1 MMPALC
7 LDLQPGQKILDMAAA
22 PGSKTTQIASILRGK
37 CQITALEKFGIRHE
51 KLTHTIDM
59 QGAGECITVVKMDAL
74 DYVDTATEK
83 YDRILLD
90 APCSS
95 DGRINLADERTYKWF
110 SEAKSIAKAQLQLK
124 MLEAAS
130 QLLSPTGRIVY
141 STCSLTRGEN
151 EKVINAFLRKHP
163 EFKTIPSLITSDY
176 VLPEYQNMTVGRWL
190 PSQVQE

>member
-1 MMPALC
+1 
-7 LDLQPGQKILDMAAA
+7 
-22 PGSKTTQIASILRGK
+22 
-37 CQITALEKFGIRHE
+37 
-51 KLTHTIDM
+51 
-59 QGAGECITVVKMDAL
+59 MDAL

-110 SEAKSIAKAQLQLK
+110 SETKSIVKAQLQLK

-130 QLLSPTGRIVY
+130 QLLLPTGRIVY

-163 EFKTIPSLITSDY
+163 EFKTILCPVT
-176 VLPEYQNMTVGRWL
+176 
-190 PSQVQE
+190 